1 MRRYFKLKNVRWTE
15 RELNN
20 ELFFSLS
27 ENETIQEALLNDYG
41 VFPNYYEVIELTKE
55 EADEMALRLFIG
67 GIC

>member
-1 MRRYFKLKNVRWTE
+1 MRRYFKLKNVRWSE

-41 VFPNYYEVIELTKE
+41 ALPNHYEVIELTEE